1 MLEDDTRFG
10 GISMDDTVRWG
21 ILGTGGIARAFALGL
36 KHAPGAVL
44 AAVGSRTLDSAQ
56 GFARELGIDQAHGSY
71 EELAGAGGIDIIY
84 IATPHPMHAA
94 NTLLA
99 LNGGKAVLCE
109 KPFAMNR
116 REAGEMVAL
125 ARARNLFL
133 MEAMWTR
140 FLPALTEVKR
150 IMASGEIGTVTQ
162 VHADFGFSSTVDPE
176 HRVNKRE
183 LGGGALL
190 DLGIYPLSIA
200 RALLGK
206 VESVHA
212 EAIMSDAGV
221 DNSTAF
227 IMKHAGGTLSV
238 CSCSIRARSAS
249 ELIVSGT
256 GGSIRMHRMFHLAER
271 ITVELQDGS
280 SRTIPTP
287 YLGNGYTHEAIE
299 AGRCLRE
306 GLIEHPAMTHEET
319 LSVMAVLDRIRTQI
333 GLRYPSDA

>member
-1 MLEDDTRFG
+1 
-10 GISMDDTVRWG
+10 MDDTVRWG

-44 AAVGSRTLDSAQ
+44 AAVGSRTPDSA
-56 GFARELGIDQAHGSY
+56 GTFARELGIEHAYGSY
-71 EELAGAGGIDIIY
+71 TALADAPDVDIVY
-84 IATPHPMHAA
+84 IATPHPMHAENA
-94 NTLLA
+94 LLA
-99 LNGGKAVLCE
+99 LGGGKAVLCE
-109 KPFAMNR
+109 KPFTMNR
-116 REAGEMVAL
+116 REAGEVVAL
-125 ARARNLFL
+125 ARAKGLFL

-140 FLPALTEVKR
+140 FMPALAEVKR
-150 IMASGEIGTVTQ
+150 IMASGEIGAVTQ
-162 VHADFGFSSTVDPE
+162 VHADFGYSATLDPE
-176 HRVNKRE
+176 HRVNKLA

-200 RALLGK
+200 CALLGQ
-206 VESVHA
+206 VESVRA
-212 EAIMSDAGV
+212 QAIFTDTGV
-221 DNSTAF
+221 DATTAF
-227 IMKHAGGTLSV
+227 TMKHAGGTLSV
-238 CSCSIRARSAS
+238 CSCSMRARSAS

-256 GGSIRMHRMFHLAER
+256 RGSIRMHRMFHLAER

-306 GLIEHPAMTHEET
+306 GLREHPSMT
-319 LSVMAVLDRIRTQI
+319 LDDSLALMALLDEIRAQI

>member
-1 MLEDDTRFG
+1 
-10 GISMDDTVRWG
+10 MDDTISWG

-44 AAVGSRTLDSAQ
+44 AAVASRTLEGAQ
-56 GFARELGIDQAHGSY
+56 TIAHELGIEHANGSY
-71 EELAGAGGIDIIY
+71 EELAAASGIDIIY
-84 IATPHPMHAA
+84 IATPHPMHAPNA
-94 NTLLA
+94 LLA
-99 LNGGKAVLCE
+99 LGGGKAVLCE
-109 KPFAMNR
+109 KPFAINR
-116 REAGEMVAL
+116 REAGEVVAL
-125 ARARNLFL
+125 ARAKNLFL

-140 FLPALTEVKR
+140 FMPALAEVKR

-162 VHADFGFSSTVDPE
+162 VHADFGFSSTTDPE

-200 RALLGK
+200 CALLGK

-212 EAIMSDAGV
+212 QAIMSSDDQDSWV
-221 DNSTAF
+221 DTTTAF
-227 IMKHAGGTLSV
+227 VMKHLGGTLSV

-249 ELIVSGT
+249 ELVVSGT
-256 GGSIRMHRMFHLAER
+256 EGSIRMHRMFHHTER
-271 ITVELQDGS
+271 ITVDLQDGS

-306 GLIEHPAMTHEET
+306 GLIEHPLMTHEET
-319 LSVMAVLDRIRTQI
+319 LSLMAVLDKIRAQI
-333 GLRYPSDA
+333 GLRYPADA

>member
-1 MLEDDTRFG
+1 MIDA
-10 GISMDDTVRWG
+10 VRWG

-36 KHAPGAVL
+36 RHAPGAVL
-44 AAVGSRTLDSAQ
+44 AAVGSRTLDNAQ
-56 GFARELGIDQAHGSY
+56 AFARELGAARAYASY
-71 EELAGAGGIDIIY
+71 EALAGADDVDIIY
-84 IATPHPMHAA
+84 IGTPHPMHAENA
-94 NTLLA
+94 LLA
-99 LNGGKAVLCE
+99 LGAGKAVLCE

-116 REAGEMVAL
+116 REAGEVVAL
-125 ARARNLFL
+125 ARARKLFL

-140 FLPALTEVKR
+140 FLPALAEVRR

-162 VHADFGFSSTVDPE
+162 VHADFGFSATLDPE
-176 HRVNKRE
+176 HRVNKRA

-200 RALLGK
+200 CALLGK
-206 VESVHA
+206 VENVQA
-212 EAIMSDAGV
+212 QAIMSSTDEDIGV
-221 DNSTAF
+221 DATTAF
-227 IMKHAGGTLSV
+227 TMRHEGGTLSV

-256 GGSIRMHRMFHLAER
+256 GGSIRMHRMFHLADR
-271 ITVELQDGS
+271 ITVDLQDGS

-299 AGRCLRE
+299 AGRCLRA
-306 GLIEHPAMTHEET
+306 GLIEHPLMTHEDT
-319 LSVMAVLDRIRTQI
+319 LSIMELLDRIRGQI

>member
-1 MLEDDTRFG
+1 MK
-10 GISMDDTVRWG
+10 DTVRWG

-44 AAVGSRTLDSAQ
+44 AAVGSRTPDSAQ
-56 GFARELGIDQAHGSY
+56 TFARELGIGKAYGSY
-71 EELAGAGGIDIIY
+71 QELADAPDVDIIY
-84 IATPHPMHAA
+84 IGTPHPMHAENA
-94 NTLLA
+94 LLA
-99 LNGGKAVLCE
+99 LGGGKAVLCE
-109 KPFAMNR
+109 KPFTMNR
-116 REAGEMVAL
+116 REAGEVVAL
-125 ARARNLFL
+125 ARARGLFL

-140 FLPALTEVKR
+140 FMPALAEVKR
-150 IMASGEIGTVTQ
+150 IMASGEIGTITQ
-162 VHADFGFSSTVDPE
+162 VHADFGYSATLEPE
-176 HRVNKRE
+176 HRVNKLE

-200 RALLGK
+200 CALLGE
-206 VESVHA
+206 VESVRA
-212 EAIMSDAGV
+212 QAIFTDTGV
-221 DNSTAF
+221 DATTAF
-227 IMKHAGGTLSV
+227 TMKHAGGTLSV
-238 CSCSIRARSAS
+238 CSCSMRARSAS

-306 GLIEHPAMTHEET
+306 GLLEHPGMTLDDSLT
-319 LSVMAVLDRIRTQI
+319 LMTLMDEIRAQI
-333 GLRYPSDA
+333 GLRYPSDR